1 MCVYLCAKFEVSS
14 IILTSF
20 KQGEGEGEGVI
31 LLAPPPPHLKS
42 EPLKNPAR
50 LELKDYKN
58 KRTISGTI
66 QNVD

>member
-31 LLAPPPPHLKS
+31 LLPPHLKS